1 MSFAEGG
8 LVALGEGLPGDA
20 MQAVRIAGID
30 EVGRGPLAGPVVAA
44 AVVLLRHVPGI
55 ADSKCLSPARRVEL
69 AALIRAAGAVG
80 IAAASVAEIDRLN
93 ILQATFLAM
102 RRAVARLREAPQRLL
117 VDGNRAPAFGI
128 DTVCIVGGDATEPSI
143 GAASIVAKVAR
154 DRLMTGFG
162 AEYPGYGFER
172 HMGYGTRAH
181 RAALRER
188 GPTPLHRMGFP
199 CVRAFLDQLALALP
213 MQPAVSPSGHT

>member
-8 LVALGEGLPGDA
+8 LVALGEGVPADG

-69 AALIRAAGAVG
+69 AALIREAGAVG
-80 IAAASVAEIDRLN
+80 IAAASVAEIDRIN

-102 RRAVARLREAPQRLL
+102 RRAVAR
-117 VDGNRAPAFGI
+117 
-128 DTVCIVGGDATEPSI
+128 
-143 GAASIVAKVAR
+143 
-154 DRLMTGFG
+154 
-162 AEYPGYGFER
+162 
-172 HMGYGTRAH
+172 
-181 RAALRER
+181 
-188 GPTPLHRMGFP
+188 
-199 CVRAFLDQLALALP
+199 
-213 MQPAVSPSGHT
+213 SPSPQARAMTASAPMPSAMKMPCAIHR

>member
-8 LVALGEGLPGDA
+8 LVALGEGVPADG
-20 MQAVRIAGID
+20 MQAVRIAGMD

-69 AALIRAAGAVG
+69 AALIREAGAVG
-80 IAAASVAEIDRLN
+80 IAAASVAEIDRIN

-102 RRAVARLREAPQRLL
+102 RRAVARLRETPQRLL

-154 DRLMTGFG
+154 DRLM
-162 AEYPGYGFER
+162 ARLACRYPAYGWER
-172 HMGYGTRAH
+172 NAGYGTPEHLLAMRSSGLSPHH
-181 RAALRER
+181 RRSFAPAR
-188 GPTPLHRMGFP
+188 
-199 CVRAFLDQLALALP
+199 QLALDL
-213 MQPAVSPSGHT
+213 AVHS